1 MIRRL
6 VSCFRDVAIYISSY
20 QELEY
25 RIKSSTAKYT
35 YFCFFR
41 LTICI
46 PFFIRKIINFLSD
59 IFFKICKMYTF
70 DQYFWL
76 EITNSYT
83 IKQWII
89 FWISTFC
96 VNCVCND
103 ILLMNTTYRPSIF
116 SVLLQLKQYETRQ
129 NCWPRWMCSTSFFEK
144 TSTATHCFY

>member
-1 MIRRL
+1 
-6 VSCFRDVAIYISSY
+6 
-20 QELEY
+20 
-25 RIKSSTAKYT
+25 
-35 YFCFFR
+35 
-41 LTICI
+41 
-46 PFFIRKIINFLSD
+46 
-59 IFFKICKMYTF
+59 MYTF

-144 TSTATHCFY
+144 TSTVTYCVINLLNSALTFLAIYVNKNKYIENKTTTEYVFKWTMLD